1 MLRKAR
7 GSSEADKLVVVKAI
21 YENKR
26 LLLGDFDD
34 SKGITKNAKQEKW
47 KAIFGQL
54 QAIDIL
60 SNLQAVVMHNGA
72 RFDNFGREQQIL
84 RSETSFQARESILQH
99 TKGALN
105 NSSCFG
111 VNFVVVLLSWTYDS
125 WIF

>member
-54 QAIDIL
+54 QAIG
-60 SNLQAVVMHNGA
+60 NGYGNQKSYIDL
-72 RFDNFGREQQIL
+72 RDTTWKNFRK
-84 RSETSFQARESILQH
+84 SF
-99 TKGALN
+99 KV
-105 NSSCFG
+105 CFLK
-111 VNFVVVLLSWTYDS
+111 N
-125 WIF
+125 IP